1 MELAISVLLMSSQQ
15 VELTYAHLVLKGHFL
30 SQELPLVLPVP
41 QAALPAL
48 MPLHAQLVTL
58 ALA

>member
-1 MELAISVLLMSSQQ
+1 MELATSVPLMNSQQ
-15 VELTYAHLVLKGHFL
+15 VELTYAHLVLRGHSL
-30 SQELPLVLPVP
+30 SLELPLVLPAP

>member
-1 MELAISVLLMSSQQ
+1 MGPAISALLMNSQQ

-30 SQELPLVLPVP
+30 SLELPLALPVP

-48 MPLHAQLVTL
+48 MPPHAQLATL
-58 ALA
+58 VLA